1 MVVKYQLEK
10 IKEIKDYTGENTKV
24 SCDRLETS
32 NELVK
37 GQWDYFVDDI
47 VNASDKKIEGKY
59 HGYVLEGRP
68 SNDSEKSLIF
78 VKMANPII
86 NLKNKHS
93 SVFTFDSDNE
103 LAEMSDE
110 VCKLRMDTD
119 CIVIDE
125 VIYSF
130 NYKFEDLLNME
141 KTMQKVKARALEQI
155 IAIDAFE
162 NKSEFEQ
169 MAKAYKSPRTFI
181 TLKNERVERITNK
194 TKREQVAT
202 MLQIKMSND
211 GRFVFENEE
220 EVSLLIRYLCFK
232 VFKDAETDD
241 LLEANNVTKLLLN

>member
-1 MVVKYQLEK
+1 
-10 IKEIKDYTGENTKV
+10 
-24 SCDRLETS
+24 
-32 NELVK
+32 
-37 GQWDYFVDDI
+37 
-47 VNASDKKIEGKY
+47 
-59 HGYVLEGRP
+59 
-68 SNDSEKSLIF
+68 
-78 VKMANPII
+78 
-86 NLKNKHS
+86 
-93 SVFTFDSDNE
+93 
-103 LAEMSDE
+103 
-110 VCKLRMDTD
+110 
-119 CIVIDE
+119 
-125 VIYSF
+125 
-130 NYKFEDLLNME
+130 
-141 KTMQKVKARALEQI
+141 MQKVKARALEQI